1 MGSENSAGH
10 VYDLRRIEDVFAC
23 LEVISVA
30 RGALYGV
37 DPELAGR
44 MAKVSDAL
52 GALAQL
58 VMEGGLDGLTEE
70 NEARP
75 AGGPT
80 DKTIEQQLPPNIF
93 SDMTVH
99 VKKAPAAPQE
109 TSAGNRQAG
118 NDADEPNGIVDILTG
133 ERIK

>member
-1 MGSENSAGH
+1 MGSDYPAGH

-23 LEVISVA
+23 LEIISVA
-30 RGALYGV
+30 RGVLFGV
-37 DPELAGR
+37 DPELARR

-58 VMEGGLDGLTEE
+58 VMEGGLGAPA
-70 NEARP
+70 EA
-75 AGGPT
+75 AHGGPAEAAES
-80 DKTIEQQLPPNIF
+80 DRTIEQLPPDVF

-99 VKKAPAAPQE
+99 MRKSQPVRQE
-109 TSAGNRQAG
+109 TAPPGREIDGAAG
-118 NDADEPNGIVDILTG
+118 EHHGIVDILTG

>member
-1 MGSENSAGH
+1 MGAENSVGH

-44 MAKVSDAL
+44 MAMVSDAL

-58 VMEGGLDGLTEE
+58 VMEGGLDGLTETDD
-70 NEARP
+70 AKP
-75 AGGPT
+75 ADRSTTGRA
-80 DKTIEQQLPPNIF
+80 IEQLPPSIF
-93 SDMTVH
+93 FDMTVH
-99 VKKAPAAPQE
+99 VKKAPPVHPE
-109 TSAGNRQAG
+109 TSAGNRKG
-118 NDADEPNGIVDILTG
+118 GDAAEEQNGIVDILTG

>member
-1 MGSENSAGH
+1 MGSENSVGH

-58 VMEGGLDGLTEE
+58 VMEGGLDGLTEAD
-70 NEARP
+70 EAGP
-75 AGGPT
+75 AGGSIS
-80 DKTIEQQLPPNIF
+80 DRAIEQLPPNIF

-99 VKKAPAAPQE
+99 VKKVPPAPQQR
-109 TSAGNRQAG
+109 SAGNRQTG
-118 NDADEPNGIVDILTG
+118 NDAEEKNGIVDILTG